1 MESLLNN
8 ILILKI
14 KNKKNLKMLRIL
26 KMSMQTV
33 SKLDNRLYI
42 RSKPLSLSL
51 ESAKE
56 LSLRKSEILTVLKN
70 NQFVN
75 QDLEYL
81 ILKINLLKE
90 QCDAADLQAVQLYLQ
105 QIDQQMV
112 YLFNI
117 PLSQEQATR

>member
-1 MESLLNN
+1 
-8 ILILKI
+8 
-14 KNKKNLKMLRIL
+14 MLRIL

-81 ILKINLLKE
+81 ILKINLHKE